1 MDLCNLF
8 NVPQAI
14 LPQIVDCTNINVDS
28 SDVLGQPLR
37 ILAAIGDQQS
47 AAVGQA
53 CFSAGDI
60 KSTYGTGCFVIL
72 NTGTELV
79 RSSNRLLTTIG
90 LQLDGRRYYA
100 LEGSIF
106 IAGAVVQWLRDEM
119 GLITSAEETESRAA
133 KASASGLYMVPA
145 FTGLGAPW
153 WSADARGAIYG
164 ITRDTGPDDLSKRR
178 LIQLRTR
185 HVICLMRWLAM
196 A

>member
-1 MDLCNLF
+1 MQAGHEELVSERAGLVIDPYFSASKIAWILDNVEGARKAADAGDLAFGTVETFLIWRLSGGKHHLTDATNAARTSLVDIRSGDWDMDLCNLF

-72 NTGTELV
+72 
-79 RSSNRLLTTIG
+79 
-90 LQLDGRRYYA
+90 
-100 LEGSIF
+100 
-106 IAGAVVQWLRDEM
+106 
-119 GLITSAEETESRAA
+119 
-133 KASASGLYMVPA
+133 K
-145 FTGLGAPW
+145 
-153 WSADARGAIYG
+153 
-164 ITRDTGPDDLSKRR
+164 
-178 LIQLRTR
+178 
-185 HVICLMRWLAM
+185 MRW
-196 A
+196 